1 MSTSFPKRKLP
12 CPARKINVGFG
23 PTPAVGGGVI
33 ATGGGVVTGQIAR
46 VGVGLPAPTSAEE
59 HPSALR
65 SNSSTSHRILSLL
78 HHHASGVP
86 YAEVTDAGGGQLNR
100 DRYGARRSSPSR
112 QLAALS
118 RLAAGGRVPH
128 DPEQPRPRRRR
139 APRSGRIASTGGS
152 PLSRRQACLLGA
164 LVPSPQGT

>member
-1 MSTSFPKRKLP
+1 MSPSFPKRKLP
-12 CPARKINVGFG
+12 CPARKISVGFG

-78 HHHASGVP
+78 HHHASPVP
-86 YAEVTDAGGGQLNR
+86 DAEVTDAGGGELNR

-112 QLAALS
+112 QPPAL
-118 RLAAGGRVPH
+118 
-128 DPEQPRPRRRR
+128 PRPPAGPP
-139 APRSGRIASTGGS
+139 APHAPHPPPPR
-152 PLSRRQACLLGA
+152 P
-164 LVPSPQGT
+164 PP

>member
-1 MSTSFPKRKLP
+1 MSPSFPKRKLP

-33 ATGGGVVTGQIAR
+33 ATGGGLVTGQIAR

-78 HHHASGVP
+78 HHASRVP
-86 YAEVTDAGGGQLNR
+86 CAEVTDAGGGQLNR
-100 DRYGARRSSPSR
+100 DRHGA
-112 QLAALS
+112 
-118 RLAAGGRVPH
+118 
-128 DPEQPRPRRRR
+128 
-139 APRSGRIASTGGS
+139 
-152 PLSRRQACLLGA
+152 
-164 LVPSPQGT
+164 